1 MLHRLLGPLLFGRP
15 SHHPP
20 ELAAIGEKVGAAS
33 LLLSPDRRVS
43 QGAAVKAMRLGN
55 EAIELRRGLESRL
68 ARAGVHTIDPRLIC
82 EAATEMVQVVRLIAR
97 VIRCRDW
104 LRLDAPPV
112 EALELEAAAGRM
124 GQLVAEA
131 GRELAI
137 SGDWLVE
144 ADDADSIKS
153 GAEELY
159 NRGVARAFVGF
170 PDPLDVLR
178 QKTLYDALFG
188 VVIASDK
195 ALECLREASLQ

>member
-1 MLHRLLGPLLFGRP
+1 
-15 SHHPP
+15 
-20 ELAAIGEKVGAAS
+20 
-33 LLLSPDRRVS
+33 
-43 QGAAVKAMRLGN
+43 
-55 EAIELRRGLESRL
+55 
-68 ARAGVHTIDPRLIC
+68 
-82 EAATEMVQVVRLIAR
+82 
-97 VIRCRDW
+97 
-104 LRLDAPPV
+104 
-112 EALELEAAAGRM
+112 
-124 GQLVAEA
+124 VAEA